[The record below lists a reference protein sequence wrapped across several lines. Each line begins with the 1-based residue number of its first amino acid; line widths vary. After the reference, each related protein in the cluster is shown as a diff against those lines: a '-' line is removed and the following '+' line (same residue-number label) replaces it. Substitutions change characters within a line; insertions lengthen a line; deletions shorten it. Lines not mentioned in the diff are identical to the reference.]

1 MARGTWGGALDPHI
15 FKVTVRYLIGV
26 QQCQNSFHLRDVGVQ
41 DNSEEDVANE
51 VRTQLENG
59 FRSLL
64 KTSDSMVG
72 YDVRTLGADTGFAL
86 APSGTPGLNATTDD
100 NALPSFTA
108 AVLSLKSEIRAR
120 YGQGRMFL
128 PLTGINQQDYNTI
141 TATFIAQANTLI
153 TAMTDHF
160 TGDPVTHDL
169 LLVNAH
175 GIIPARPATATTP
188 ARAEIP
194 PSWYDVT
201 SLRLNQICT
210 SLRSRKVGVGS

>member
-1 MARGTWGGALDPHI
+1 MPRGTWGGTLDPHI
-15 FKVTVRYLIGV
+15 FRVTIRFLIGV
-26 QQCQNSFHLRDVGVQ
+26 QRCQMGFQLRDVGTN

-59 FRSLL
+59 IRGLL
-64 KTSDSMVG
+64 KTSDTLDG
-72 YDVRTLGADTGFAL
+72 YDVRIRGQDTGFSL
-86 APSGTPGLNATTDD
+86 APSATAGLNATADA
-100 NALPSFTA
+100 NADPSFLA
-108 AVLSLKSEIRAR
+108 AVLTFKSEIRAR

-128 PLTGINQQDYNTI
+128 PLTGVNQQAYNVI
-141 TATFIAQANTLI
+141 TSTFIAQAGTLI

-175 GIIPARPATATTP
+175 GIIPARAATATRP

-201 SLRLNQICT
+201 SLRLNQIVT
-210 SLRSRKVGVGS
+210 ALRSRKVGVGS